1 MNNFTFSKRM
11 TFKYCIII
19 LSLVSIQCF
28 AQVDTSSSALFQNKE
43 IKKRSFLS
51 IKHWSD
57 PKKASV
63 LSAILPGAGQVYNKR
78 YWKVPVIY
86 GLEGLLIYS
95 IIQQNENYNYYKT
108 ELINVINGGISN
120 DGYSA
125 QQLSLL
131 KNQSKKWR
139 DLSIAGSVLVY
150 VLNII
155 DANVD
160 AHLKTFDISDNLSFQ
175 IKIFP
180 DFPKHPQYSSTTYML
195 SFHWKIIDK

>member
-1 MNNFTFSKRM
+1 M

-19 LSLVSIQCF
+19 LSLVSIQSF
-28 AQVDTSSSALFQNKE
+28 AQVDSSSALFQNKE
-43 IKKRSFLS
+43 IEKKSFLS
-51 IKHWSD
+51 IKQWSD

-86 GLEGLLIYS
+86 GLEGALIYS

-108 ELINVINGGISN
+108 ELIKVINGGISN

-160 AHLKTFDISDNLSFQ
+160 AHLKTFDISDNLSFK

-180 DFPKHPQYSSTTYML
+180 DLPKHTTYSSTIYML

>member
-1 MNNFTFSKRM
+1 MNNFIFSKRM

-28 AQVDTSSSALFQNKE
+28 AQVDSSSVLFQNKE

-51 IKHWSD
+51 IKYWSD

-86 GLEGLLIYS
+86 GLEGALIYS
-95 IIQQNENYNYYKT
+95 IIQQNANYNYYKT
-108 ELINVINGGISN
+108 ELIKVINGGISK

-139 DLSIAGSVLVY
+139 DLSIAGSILVY

-180 DFPKHPQYSSTTYML
+180 DFPKHLNYSSTIYML
-195 SFHWKIIDK
+195 SFHWKIINK

>member
-28 AQVDTSSSALFQNKE
+28 AQVDSSSVLFQNKE
-43 IKKRSFLS
+43 IKTRSFLS

-95 IIQQNENYNYYKT
+95 IIQQNANYNYYKT
-108 ELINVINGGISN
+108 EGHQWWNK
-120 DGYSA
+120 
-125 QQLSLL
+125 Q
-131 KNQSKKWR
+131 
-139 DLSIAGSVLVY
+139 
-150 VLNII
+150 
-155 DANVD
+155 
-160 AHLKTFDISDNLSFQ
+160 
-175 IKIFP
+175 
-180 DFPKHPQYSSTTYML
+180 
-195 SFHWKIIDK
+195 

>member
-28 AQVDTSSSALFQNKE
+28 AQVDSSSVLFQNKE
-43 IKKRSFLS
+43 IKKKSFLL

-86 GLEGLLIYS
+86 GLEGALIYS
-95 IIQQNENYNYYKT
+95 IIQQNANYNYYKT
-108 ELINVINGGISN
+108 ELIKVINGGISK